1 MPCTVVCIAAV
12 TVHPHGRGDN
22 ILDAATSI
30 FNPGSPPRAWGQ
42 SYPRPPAGR
51 RGRFTPTGVGTICRR
66 RATRPPSSVHPH
78 GRGDNVN
85 ALSASRDLY
94 GSPPRAWGQSPICQ
108 VLTCFRRFTPT
119 GVGTMRSRAPSLG
132 IPTVHPHGRGDNQSS
147 TRLRIAIYGSPPR
160 AWGQCRW
167 PMQTISIARFTPTGV
182 GTICIRSERG
192 SDTTVHPHGRGDNQS
207 STRLRTV
214 TCGSPPRAWGQCSL
228 VRSASIPLRFTP
240 TGVGTIAG
248 TWRLYAR
255 NAVHPHGRGD
265 NATARRVLWCV
276 GGSPP
281 RAWGQ

>member
-1 MPCTVVCIAAV
+1 MVRLLYPS
-12 TVHPHGRGDN
+12 HP
-22 ILDAATSI
+22 
-30 FNPGSPPRAWGQ
+30 
-42 SYPRPPAGR
+42 
-51 RGRFTPTGVGTICRR
+51 
-66 RATRPPSSVHPH
+66 
-78 GRGDNVN
+78 
-85 ALSASRDLY
+85 
-94 GSPPRAWGQSPICQ
+94 
-108 VLTCFRRFTPT
+108 RFTPT
-119 GVGTMRSRAPSLG
+119 GVGTMSRSTETLSLILVHPHGRGDNQEIRSVIPHPPWFTPTGVGTIRFPSSSPSP
-132 IPTVHPHGRGDNQSS
+132 PTVHPHGRGDNQSS